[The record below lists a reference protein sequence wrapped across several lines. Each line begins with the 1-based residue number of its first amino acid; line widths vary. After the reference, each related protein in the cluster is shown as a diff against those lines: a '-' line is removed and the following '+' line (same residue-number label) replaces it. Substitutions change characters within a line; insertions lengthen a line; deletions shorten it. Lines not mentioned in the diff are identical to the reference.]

1 MNITVLSTDRFYADS
16 LVRLSA
22 QNAATDR
29 TLFVLDLMHIDN
41 YADALA
47 SVIVGENHTLALV
60 VNHVNHLDF
69 IEPVL
74 LRRLSKAINIA
85 VISRK
90 AQRFEYEALLA
101 NPHCHIKHGSY
112 SENPFSSAQRAFIAA
127 MAAGLPCSPARE
139 VMSDKSLSAHKRKLM
154 KTRYITSNA
163 ELYAVLMKHKALG
176 EALCEAF

>member
-22 QNAATDR
+22 QNTATDR
-29 TLFVLDLMHIDN
+29 TLFVLDMMNIDN

-47 SVIVGENHTLALV
+47 SITAGENHTLALV

-69 IEPVL
+69 LEPAL
-74 LRRLSKAINIA
+74 LRRLSKRINIA

-90 AQRFEYEALLA
+90 AQRFEYEALLV
-101 NPHCHIKHGSY
+101 NHRCLIKHGFY
-112 SENPFSSAQRAFIAA
+112 SENPFSHGEMTFIEA
-127 MAAGLPCSPARE
+127 MAGGLPYPLASG

-163 ELYAVLMKHKALG
+163 ELYDVLMNHKALN
-176 EALCEAF
+176 EALCEVL